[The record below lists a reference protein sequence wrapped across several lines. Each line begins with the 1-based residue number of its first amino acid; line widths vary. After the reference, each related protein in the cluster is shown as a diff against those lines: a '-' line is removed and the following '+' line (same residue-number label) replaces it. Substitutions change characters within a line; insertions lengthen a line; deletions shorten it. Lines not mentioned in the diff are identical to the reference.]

1 MKERCGYIDVVKALT
16 IYLVVLGHVIQFWQY
31 QDCWWTDRV
40 FLLIYSFHMPLF
52 MMVSGLVVGMYR
64 KTTPYLLFIRKRF
77 VQLIVPYLSWA
88 FIDVLRKDNL
98 DCCMIF
104 TYPNNFLWFLW
115 ALFFI
120 SIMVEAC
127 LNINKAYI
135 RCFRYIILLIV
146 MLVLKKIFGSMFAI
160 DKISLYLIFYILGVE
175 LGKRKYKESLI
186 KKAAWLFPIWFLMAF
201 IYKWGGNMHNVILNQ
216 LFIYI
221 MPLSGCL
228 TFISLVFNLKKMLE
242 KRFVLKIGTVTL
254 GIYAI
259 HYILI
264 DIFCLLI
271 RLNHNILLCLVGSII
286 IVVLCL
292 FLIEIIH
299 KNKILSFLLLG
310 IHKYEKR

>member
-88 FIDVLRKDNL
+88 FIDVLRKDNF

-201 IYKWGGNMHNVILNQ
+201 IYKWGGQ
-216 LFIYI
+216 YAQCYFKPTFYI
-221 MPLSGCL
+221 H
-228 TFISLVFNLKKMLE
+228 
-242 KRFVLKIGTVTL
+242 
-254 GIYAI
+254 YAI
-259 HYILI
+259 IWVSDFYFIGVQLKEDVGEKVCIENWHSN
-264 DIFCLLI
+264 FG
-271 RLNHNILLCLVGSII
+271 NLCYPLYSYRY
-286 IVVLCL
+286 
-292 FLIEIIH
+292 FLPVDTF
-299 KNKILSFLLLG
+299 KS
-310 IHKYEKR
+310 